1 MSINKE
7 LTKTMSIN
15 HDSPLFTMDEAANY
29 LRICRSSLYRLIKS
43 GHIAT
48 VKMLPRKQLIEQ
60 KVLDQF
66 VSDPTLK
73 NREWNNNG
81 K

>member
-1 MSINKE
+1 MTSNYE
-7 LTKTMSIN
+7 
-15 HDSPLFTMDEAANY
+15 SPLFTIDEAAGY
-29 LRICRSSLYRLIKS
+29 LRIGRTSLYRLIKS

-66 VSDPTLK
+66 VANPSLK
-73 NREWNNNG
+73 NQEWNG
-81 K
+81 IVE